1 MKISSRNKFEGT
13 ISAITAGPVST
24 EVVLDLAGG
33 EKLVAVVTS
42 SSASGLGLAKGK
54 KAVGFV
60 KAPSVTLLTDA
71 GNYRFSARNQ
81 YKGEV
86 TQVIKGAVN
95 SEAVIRLPSGN
106 SISAIVTNE
115 AAAELQL
122 ASGKQVTAL
131 IKASQ
136 VILGVAA

>member
-1 MKISSRNKFEGT
+1 MKISARNKFEGT
-13 ISAITAGPVST
+13 ISAVNGGPVST

-42 SSASGLGLAKGK
+42 SSAKDLGLAKGK
-54 KAVGFV
+54 KAVGLV
-60 KAPSVTLLTDA
+60 KAPSVTVVTDA

-95 SEAVIRLPSGN
+95 SEVVIRGPGGN
-106 SISAIVTNE
+106 TVSAIVTNE
-115 AAAELQL
+115 AATELGL

>member
-1 MKISSRNKFEGT
+1 MKISARNRFEGT
-13 ISAITAGPVST
+13 ISAVTAGPVST

-33 EKLVAVVTS
+33 DKLVAVVTS
-42 SSASGLGLAKGK
+42 SSATGLGLSKGK

-106 SISAIVTNE
+106 TVSAIITND
-115 AAAELQL
+115 AATELQL